1 MISNSI
7 WSQMDIFM
15 SASFVQKK
23 LKTHYLK
30 HNYDSQKSYENTYR
44 FMYFL
49 EQGKAYYMLAEQSPL
64 SIKPT
69 LIFYGYIHLIKACI
83 LLADPNYPETTS
95 VLAHGVTA
103 RKRKK
108 QNYSFLKDEI
118 KIQKNGL
125 FPHMSMKMFH
135 MKHLEGEKWSMHDL
149 LKEIPE
155 LEPYISELIEEQ
167 PLIKL
172 NNTENTVIVP
182 EQLLD
187 HYHLSIHAL
196 TQHISGFFKGTTIKT
211 TPAKNHYQLSFSKP
225 VFTNANERLP
235 FRIHIG
241 EKQYWIRTE
250 KTTLQTYPE
259 LLVHYLILYNLSM
272 IARYETDWWCD
283 LIKTMPN
290 EEYPLISSFLRITAL
305 KGPYLIYYFIR
316 DLLKEEEQRLI

>member
-1 MISNSI
+1 
-7 WSQMDIFM
+7 MDMFM
-15 SASFVQKK
+15 SAAYVQRK

-49 EQGKAYYMLAEQSPL
+49 EQGKAYYMLAEQSSL

-69 LIFYGYIHLIKACI
+69 LIFYGYIHLLKACI
-83 LLADPNYPETTS
+83 LLSDPNYPETTS

-135 MKHLEGEKWSMHDL
+135 MKHLEGEKWSMLDL
-149 LKEIPE
+149 LNEIPE
-155 LEPYISELIEEQ
+155 LVPYLSELINEQ

-172 NNTENTVIVP
+172 ENTEKTVIIP

-187 HYHLSIHAL
+187 HYHLSIHGF
-196 TQHISGFFKGTTIKT
+196 TQHISGFFEGTTIKT
-211 TPAKNHYQLSFSKP
+211 TPLTNQYKLSFTEP
-225 VFTNANERLP
+225 VFTNTTEKIP
-235 FRIHIG
+235 FRFHA
-241 EKQYWIRTE
+241 EDKQYWIRT
-250 KTTLQTYPE
+250 KRTALQTYPE
-259 LLVHYLILYNLSM
+259 QLIHYLILYNLSM

-283 LIKTMPN
+283 LIKSMPN
-290 EEYPLISSFLRITAL
+290 EEYPLISLFLRVAAW
-305 KGPYLIYYFIR
+305 KGPYLVHYLIR
-316 DLLKEEEQRLI
+316 DTLKGEE

>member
-1 MISNSI
+1 
-7 WSQMDIFM
+7 M
-15 SASFVQKK
+15 SAAFVQKK

-49 EQGKAYYMLAEQSPL
+49 EQGKAYYSLAEQSHL

-69 LIFYGYIHLIKACI
+69 LIFYGYINLLKACI
-83 LLADPNYPETTS
+83 LLNDPNYPESTS

-118 KIQKNGL
+118 KIQKHGL

-135 MKHLEGEKWSMHDL
+135 MKHLEGEKWSMQDL
-149 LKEIPE
+149 LNEIPE
-155 LEPYISELIEEQ
+155 LEPYLLELISEQ

-172 NNTENTVIVP
+172 ENTENTVIIR

-187 HYHLSIHAL
+187 YYHLSIHGF
-196 TQHISGFFKGTTIKT
+196 TQHISGFFEGATVQA
-211 TPAKNHYQLSFSKP
+211 TPFRNQNQLSFSEP
-225 VFTNANERLP
+225 AFTQTNERLP
-235 FRIHIG
+235 FRFHVTD
-241 EKQYWIRTE
+241 KSYWIRTE

-259 LLVHYLILYNLSM
+259 MLVHYLILYNLSM

-290 EEYPLISSFLRITAL
+290 EEYPLISSFLRITAT
-305 KGPYLIYYFIR
+305 KGPYFVFHFIR
-316 DLLKEEEQRLI
+316 DSLRGDE